1 MKIEGRDA
9 AARRDEDG
17 AGCDVTVMHR
27 PYTDK
32 RGYPAAELLIVKVD
46 MAAPAPGAPPVPDP
60 CPRGVA
66 IATVAVKRMPAAP

>member
-1 MKIEGRDA
+1 MTIEGREA

-17 AGCDVTVMHR
+17 AGCDVTVVHR

-32 RGYPAAELLIVKVD
+32 RGYPAAELLIVKLD
-46 MAAPAPGAPPVPDP
+46 LAAPAPGAPPVPDP

-66 IATVAVKRMPAAP
+66 IATTAVKRLPAAP